1 MEWRGWCF
9 SYFYRLRTFGYSNPL
24 VWEVRTAKLIVAQSS
39 LQDNQVVAA
48 RKVAKHSESS
58 LNDLH
63 SGLKD
68 YEIDCGHIRSF
79 IWYLDADSRWHSLLT
94 YQLSF
99 KFLLQNLFFEK
110 IGENNLIIPFEK
122 KNTNRAFAS
131 RPMGPR
137 NGVPKYVPQDALIE
151 VGG

>member
-1 MEWRGWCF
+1 MTFKGSRDKKNHEWNDVVDVFRI
-9 SYFYRLRTFGYSNPL
+9 SIDYGYSNPL

-79 IWYLDADSRWHSLLT
+79 I
-94 YQLSF
+94 
-99 KFLLQNLFFEK
+99 
-110 IGENNLIIPFEK
+110 
-122 KNTNRAFAS
+122 
-131 RPMGPR
+131 
-137 NGVPKYVPQDALIE
+137 
-151 VGG
+151 